1 MIRREFDPAALDT
14 PFPFLGS
21 RIVTLTRV
29 ICSCL
34 VHSGTG
40 YCQGGEQR
48 KTFQVVFGNGMA
60 EKNWFRTLWNAEHKR
75 FKSFVQHGSVFFAV
89 VAKPSFP
96 KGEGAYA
103 VIWDCRFA
111 IRDDV
116 FDVLTR
122 S

>member
-75 FKSFVQHGSVFFAV
+75 FKSFVQHRSVFLAV
-89 VAKPSFP
+89 VSEPSFP
-96 KGEGAYA
+96 QSISPDA
-103 VIWDCRFA
+103 VVGHVR
-111 IRDDV
+111 
-116 FDVLTR
+116 
-122 S
+122 